1 MLQLSELTKRYNTGE
16 LALKGVSLEIP
27 KGQVL
32 ALIGPSG
39 AGKSTLIRCINRLVQ
54 PTSGSVV
61 LKELELTK
69 LSSSALRR
77 ARRRMGMIFQEYALV
92 ERLTVMENVLS
103 GRLGYVN
110 FWQSLFRKYPK
121 ENVREAYRLLDRV
134 DLMHMVDK
142 RADELSGGQR
152 QRVGICRAL
161 IQDPEL
167 LLVDEPTASLDPKT
181 SRQIMRLI
189 RELCEERGLAAIIN
203 IHDVALAQMFSERV
217 VGLKLGEIVY
227 DGSPEGLTPEVLTE
241 IYGEEDWEKTIEKV
255 EDDDEGEMA

>member
-77 ARRRMGMIFQEYALV
+77 ARRRMGMIFQ
-92 ERLTVMENVLS
+92 
-103 GRLGYVN
+103 
-110 FWQSLFRKYPK
+110 
-121 ENVREAYRLLDRV
+121 
-134 DLMHMVDK
+134 
-142 RADELSGGQR
+142 
-152 QRVGICRAL
+152 
-161 IQDPEL
+161 
-167 LLVDEPTASLDPKT
+167 
-181 SRQIMRLI
+181 
-189 RELCEERGLAAIIN
+189 
-203 IHDVALAQMFSERV
+203 
-217 VGLKLGEIVY
+217 
-227 DGSPEGLTPEVLTE
+227 
-241 IYGEEDWEKTIEKV
+241 
-255 EDDDEGEMA
+255 